1 MRRRPWLQALL
12 LTFVLVLQGALGPVA
27 HAAGG
32 RVWVNTNSGVY
43 HCPGTRYYGNTKRG
57 EFLEESV
64 ATSQGYRPAH
74 GAACSRASTEAGRS
88 SASQSA
94 ASASLDTSNRVWINT
109 GSHVYHCPGTRYYGN
124 TKSGRFASEAEAVA
138 TGNRPA
144 YGVRCH

>member
-1 MRRRPWLQALL
+1 LFFALL
-12 LTFVLVLQGALGPVA
+12 LQGLSGPVA

-43 HCPGTRYYGNTKRG
+43 HCPGTRYYGNTRRG

-74 GAACSRASTEAGRS
+74 GAPCSRASTEAGRS
-88 SASQSA
+88 SALQSA
-94 ASASLDTSNRVWINT
+94 APAALDASNRVWINT

-124 TKSGRFASEAEAVA
+124 TKSGRFASEAEAIA